1 MILWSNIR
9 SLRVGLLP
17 AAAPAPAVCI
27 LLVQACLTGWS
38 CLPALMNPQPL
49 IGIATNQ
56 TLNCSGKARR
66 VDFQVLMLVSSARQ
80 LNWRIAEKEIT
91 VLFLVPNRD
100 RGNHH
105 CVGFQ
110 GERRDAGSRARQPA
124 KERNEYSFMR
134 LGVQVR

>member
-80 LNWRIAEKEIT
+80 LDWRIAEKEIDRKST
-91 VLFLVPNRD
+91 RLNSSHLVISYAVF
-100 RGNHH
+100 
-105 CVGFQ
+105 CL
-110 GERRDAGSRARQPA
+110 
-124 KERNEYSFMR
+124 KK
-134 LGVQVR
+134 